1 MDKNIA
7 ILYLESFIILLT
19 LLKLLNTLR
28 WCHIHHKSLSG
39 CTRTNTGIEGDIM
52 IERYNEGDVEQY
64 ATGRVLLSLKFF
76 KSSEIYSCY
85 LMRVNLL
92 FKVKEGWY

>member
-1 MDKNIA
+1 MNGQKHRHFISRIIHNFINIIKIA
-7 ILYLESFIILLT
+7 KYIT
-19 LLKLLNTLR
+19 LVP
-28 WCHIHHKSLSG
+28 HPSLSG